1 MVFTYRHAP
10 LEEALSIQWSHHSVI
25 WFFSLL
31 LHDHVASWKVWKRA
45 FKMLPLWLSA
55 CACLWGGGAARPCP
69 SPPRSRQYRD
79 YLIIAQHSFFVHCW
93 CSFSNL
99 GQFLIM
105 FSCSLL
111 HTKQNFIIL
120 LNEVMI
126 ITLVAKSNSS
136 IPFLKLALKS
146 ITL

>member
-1 MVFTYRHAP
+1 MVFTYRLAP
-10 LEEALSIQWSHHSVI
+10 LEEALSIHWSHHSVI
-25 WFFSLL
+25 WFFSPL

-55 CACLWGGGAARPCP
+55 CACLWGGGQHDPAL
-69 SPPRSRQYRD
+69 PPPPSRQYRD

>member
-1 MVFTYRHAP
+1 MVFTYRLAP
-10 LEEALSIQWSHHSVI
+10 LEEALSIHWSHHSVI
-25 WFFSLL
+25 WFFSPL

-55 CACLWGGGAARPCP
+55 CACLWGGGSTTLPF
-69 SPPRSRQYRD
+69 SPPPSRQYHD